1 MNYFCMDNLAKTTT
15 TRTTTTTMRQLF
27 LYIFILISIAATS
40 AQTIFRIQDE
50 TQLLHLP
57 ELNDDYFQ
65 SSNASI
71 DELYD
76 ITNRMPG
83 NSVAY
88 MQLCYKLKREE
99 RHDEAMEAIKQAMKF
114 NPTNKDLIN
123 LAGAILLHNHQYND
137 LEKICQVAVSKDPKL
152 ADAYNILGIIAQ
164 EKGENAKAIYHFN
177 HALSIKKKKYN
188 AIKFNL
194 ANAERSS
201 KNYAEAIKLYQNSLK
216 KFMADKNF
224 VSAKNFR
231 FHQPNKAWVYNNIG
245 LTLTM
250 AGEYENALSEYRKSL
265 SYSKNPARTYNGM
278 ACTHYELGQPDS
290 SIKYL
295 NMAIEA
301 SPKYASPYKNLGNVY
316 YEQGKYE
323 KALSFYEKAYDL
335 DKDDEWLLCKLASTL
350 KNLKRYEEAISYF
363 SKATQID
370 KTDHEAYY
378 QLGLCYHRLENTPLA
393 QENFKKAER
402 LGSKTAKGWI
412 RK

>member
-1 MNYFCMDNLAKTTT
+1 
-15 TRTTTTTMRQLF
+15 MRHIIIYTLLLF
-27 LYIFILISIAATS
+27 FVSATS

-57 ELNDDYFQ
+57 ELNDNYFQ
-65 SSNASI
+65 ATNASI
-71 DELYD
+71 EELTD
-76 ITNRMPG
+76 ITTRMPG
-83 NSVAY
+83 NASAY
-88 MQLCYKLKREE
+88 MQLCYKLKREG
-99 RHDEAMEAIKQAMKF
+99 RHDDAVDAIKQAMRA
-114 NPTNKDLIN
+114 NPTNVDLIN
-123 LAGAILLHNHQYND
+123 MAGAILLHNHQYED
-137 LEKICQVAVSKDPKL
+137 LEKICQIALSRDPKL

-177 HALSIKKKKYN
+177 HALKLKKKKYN

-201 KNYAEAIKLYQNSLK
+201 KNYTEAIDLYQSSLK

-231 FHQPNKAWVYNNIG
+231 FHQPNKAWIYNNIG
-245 LTLTM
+245 LTLTL
-250 AGEYENALSEYRKSL
+250 AGEYDNSLAEYRKSL
-265 SYSKNPARTYNGM
+265 KYSKNPARTYNGM
-278 ACTHYELGQPDS
+278 ACTHYELGQLDS
-290 SIKYL
+290 CIRYL
-295 NMAIEA
+295 NMAIEVA
-301 SPKYASPYKNLGNVY
+301 PRYASPYKNLGNVY
-316 YEQGKYE
+316 YEQGKYD
-323 KALSFYEKAYDL
+323 KALSFYEKAYNL

-363 SKATQID
+363 SKATLID

-378 QLGLCYHRLENTPLA
+378 QIGLCYHRLENKELA

-402 LGSKTAKGWI
+402 LGSKSAKGWI

>member
-1 MNYFCMDNLAKTTT
+1 M
-15 TRTTTTTMRQLF
+15 TMRQIISYIILLLF
-27 LYIFILISIAATS
+27 ASATS

-65 SSNASI
+65 SSNATI
-71 DELYD
+71 EELQD
-76 ITNRMPG
+76 ITGRMPG
-83 NSVAY
+83 NVPAY

-99 RHDEAMEAIKQAMKF
+99 RHEEAVKTIKQAVRA
-114 NPTNKDLIN
+114 NPTNPDLIN
-123 LAGAILLHNHQYND
+123 MAGAILLHNHQYED
-137 LEKICQVAVSKDPKL
+137 LEKICQIALSKKPKL

-188 AIKFNL
+188 AVKFNL

-201 KNYAEAIKLYQNSLK
+201 KNYAEAIKLYQSSLK

-231 FHQPNKAWVYNNIG
+231 FHQPNMAWIYNNIG
-245 LTLTM
+245 LTLTL
-250 AGEYENALSEYRKSL
+250 AGEYDNSLIEYRKSL
-265 SYSKNPARTYNGM
+265 KYSKNPARTYNGM
-278 ACTHYELGQPDS
+278 ACTHYELGQLDS
-290 SIKYL
+290 CVKYL

-301 SPKYASPYKNLGNVY
+301 APKYASPYKNLGNIY

-323 KALSFYEKAYDL
+323 NALALYEKAYAL
-335 DKDDEWLLCKLASTL
+335 DKDDEWLLCQIASTH
-350 KNLKRYEEAISYF
+350 KNLKQYETAIDF
-363 SKATQID
+363 FTKAIQID
-370 KTDHEAYY
+370 QTDHEAHY
-378 QLGLCYHRLENTPLA
+378 QIGLCYHRLEKNDLA
-393 QENFKKAER
+393 QENFRKAER

>member
-1 MNYFCMDNLAKTTT
+1 MK
-15 TRTTTTTMRQLF
+15 QLF
-27 LYIFILISIAATS
+27 SYIFILLFVSSVS

-57 ELNDDYFQ
+57 ELSDEYFQ
-65 SSNASI
+65 STNASI

-83 NSVAY
+83 NAPAY
-88 MQLCYKLKREE
+88 MQLCYKLKQEE
-99 RHDEAMEAIKQAMKF
+99 RHDDAVDAIKQAMKY
-114 NPTNKDLIN
+114 NPTNTDLIN
-123 LAGAILLHNHQYND
+123 MAGAILLHNHQYDD

-152 ADAYNILGIIAQ
+152 ADAYNILGIISQ

-177 HALSIKKKKYN
+177 HALKIKKKKYN

-201 KNYAEAIKLYQNSLK
+201 KNYNEAIKLYQNSLK
-216 KFMADKNF
+216 RFMADKNF

-231 FHQPNKAWVYNNIG
+231 FHQPNKAWIYNNIG
-245 LTLTM
+245 LTLTL
-250 AGEYENALSEYRKSL
+250 AGEYESSLAEYRKSL
-265 SYSKNPARTYNGM
+265 QYSNNPARTYNGM

-301 SPKYASPYKNLGNVY
+301 APKYASPYKNLGNVY
-316 YEQGKYE
+316 YEQGKYD
-323 KALSFYEKAYDL
+323 KALPLYEKAYAL
-335 DKDDEWLLCKLASTL
+335 DKDDEWLLCKLGLTH
-350 KNLKRYEEAISYF
+350 KNLKQYDIAIDYF
-363 SKATQID
+363 TKATAID

-378 QLGLCYHRLENTPLA
+378 QIGLCYHRLEKKELA

-402 LGSKTAKGWI
+402 LGSTTAKGWV

>member
-1 MNYFCMDNLAKTTT
+1 MK
-15 TRTTTTTMRQLF
+15 QLF
-27 LYIFILISIAATS
+27 LYILLLIFASATS

-57 ELNDDYFQ
+57 ELSDDYFQ
-65 SSNASI
+65 ATNATI
-71 DELYD
+71 DELTD

-83 NSVAY
+83 NASAY

-99 RHDEAMEAIKQAMKF
+99 RHDEAVDAIKQAMRA
-114 NPTNKDLIN
+114 NPTNVDLIN
-123 LAGAILLHNHQYND
+123 MAGAILLHNHQYDD
-137 LEKICQVAVSKDPKL
+137 LEKICQVAVSRNPKL

-164 EKGENAKAIYHFN
+164 EKGENTKAIYHFN
-177 HALSIKKKKYN
+177 HALKIKKKKYN

-201 KNYAEAIKLYQNSLK
+201 KNYGEAIKLYQSSLK

-231 FHQPNKAWVYNNIG
+231 FHQPNKAWIYNNIG
-245 LTLTM
+245 LTLTL
-250 AGEYENALSEYRKSL
+250 AGEYDNALVEYHKSL
-265 SYSKNPARTYNGM
+265 QYSKNPARTYNGM

-295 NMAIEA
+295 NKAIEA
-301 SPKYASPYKNLGNVY
+301 APRYASPYKNLGNIY
-316 YEQGKYE
+316 YEQGKYD
-323 KALSFYEKAYDL
+323 KALSLYEKAYAL
-335 DKDDEWLLCKLASTL
+335 DKDDEWLLCKLGSTH
-350 KNLKRYEEAISYF
+350 KNLKQYETAIDFF
-363 SKATQID
+363 SKAIQIN

-378 QLGLCYHRLENTPLA
+378 QIGLCYHRLEKKELA

-402 LGSKTAKGWI
+402 LGSTTAKGWV

>member
-1 MNYFCMDNLAKTTT
+1 MKHTI
-15 TRTTTTTMRQLF
+15 
-27 LYIFILISIAATS
+27 LYILLLFVSATS

-57 ELNDDYFQ
+57 ELNDDYFKA
-65 SSNASI
+65 SDSSI

-76 ITNRMPG
+76 ITTRMPG
-83 NSVAY
+83 NSAAF

-99 RHDEAMEAIKQAMKF
+99 RHDEAVDAIKQAMRA
-114 NPTNKDLIN
+114 NPTNVDLIN
-123 LAGAILLHNHQYND
+123 MAGAILLHNHQYDD
-137 LEKICQVAVSKDPKL
+137 LEKICQIALSREPKL

-164 EKGENAKAIYHFN
+164 EKGETAKAIYHFN
-177 HALSIKKKKYN
+177 HALKIKRKKYN

-194 ANAERSS
+194 ANAQRSS
-201 KNYAEAIKLYQNSLK
+201 KNYEEAIELYRSSLK
-216 KFMADKNF
+216 KFMTDKNF

-231 FHQPNKAWVYNNIG
+231 FHQPNKAWIYNNIG
-245 LTLTM
+245 LCLTL
-250 AGEYENALSEYRKSL
+250 AGEYERSLTEYRKSL
-265 SYSKNPARTYNGM
+265 QYSENPARTYNGM

-301 SPKYASPYKNLGNVY
+301 APRYASPYKNLGNVY
-316 YEQGKYE
+316 YEQGKYD
-323 KALSFYEKAYDL
+323 KALPLYEKAYAL
-335 DKDDEWLLCKLASTL
+335 DKNDEWLLCKIASTH
-350 KNLKRYEEAISYF
+350 KNLKQYETAINFY
-363 SKATQID
+363 SKAIQID
-370 KTDHEAYY
+370 QTDHEAYY
-378 QLGLCYHRLENTPLA
+378 QIGLCYHRLDNITLA

>member
-1 MNYFCMDNLAKTTT
+1 M
-15 TRTTTTTMRQLF
+15 TMRQTI
-27 LYIFILISIAATS
+27 LYIFLLFFVSATS
-40 AQTIFRIQDE
+40 GQTIFRIQDE

-57 ELNDDYFQ
+57 ELNDDYFKG
-65 SSNASI
+65 ADRSI
-71 DELYD
+71 EELTD

-83 NSVAY
+83 NSAAY

-99 RHDEAMEAIKQAMKF
+99 RHEEAVDAIKQAMRA

-123 LAGAILLHNHQYND
+123 MAGAILLHNHQYED
-137 LEKICQVAVSKDPKL
+137 LEKICQIALSRDPKL

-177 HALSIKKKKYN
+177 HALQIKKKKYN

-201 KNYAEAIKLYQNSLK
+201 GNYDVAIELYQKSLK

-231 FHQPNKAWVYNNIG
+231 FYQPTKAWVYNNIG

-250 AGEYENALSEYRKSL
+250 AGEHSNALVEYRKSL
-265 SYSKNPARTYNGM
+265 KYSKNPARTYNGM
-278 ACTHYELGQPDS
+278 ACTHYELGQVDS
-290 SIKYL
+290 CIKYL
-295 NMAIEA
+295 NMAIESA
-301 SPKYASPYKNLGNVY
+301 PKYASPYKNLGNVY
-316 YEQGKYE
+316 YEQGKYS
-323 KALSFYEKAYDL
+323 KALPLYEKAYAL
-335 DKDDEWLLCKLASTL
+335 DKDDEWLLCKLASTH
-350 KNLKRYEEAISYF
+350 KNLKQYENAIDYF
-363 SKATQID
+363 SKAILID

-378 QLGLCYHRLENTPLA
+378 QIGLCYHRLEDTAKA
-393 QENFKKAER
+393 QEFFRKAER
-402 LGSKTAKGWI
+402 LGNTSAKGWV

>member
-1 MNYFCMDNLAKTTT
+1 MAMKQT
-15 TRTTTTTMRQLF
+15 F
-27 LYIFILISIAATS
+27 LYIFLLIFVSATS

-57 ELNDDYFQ
+57 ELNDDYFK
-65 SSNASI
+65 SADASI
-71 DELYD
+71 EELMD
-76 ITNRMPG
+76 ITDRMPG
-83 NSVAY
+83 NSSAY

-99 RHDEAMEAIKQAMKF
+99 RHDEAVDAIKQAMRA

-123 LAGAILLHNHQYND
+123 MAGAILLHNHQYDD
-137 LEKICQVAVSKDPKL
+137 LEKICQIALSRDPKL

-177 HALSIKKKKYN
+177 HALKIKKKKYN

-201 KNYAEAIKLYQNSLK
+201 KNYEEAIKLYQKSLK

-231 FHQPNKAWVYNNIG
+231 FYQPSKAWVYNNIG

-250 AGEYENALSEYRKSL
+250 AGEHSNALVEYRKSL
-265 SYSKNPARTYNGM
+265 KYSKNPARTYNGM
-278 ACTHYELGQPDS
+278 ACTHYELRQVDS
-290 SIKYL
+290 CIKYL
-295 NMAIEA
+295 NLAIETA
-301 SPKYASPYKNLGNVY
+301 PKYASPYKNLGNVY
-316 YEQGKYE
+316 YEQGKYS
-323 KALSFYEKAYDL
+323 KALPLYEKAYAL
-335 DKDDEWLLCKLASTL
+335 DKDDEWLLCKIASTH
-350 KNLKRYEEAISYF
+350 KNLKQYENAIDFF
-363 SKATQID
+363 SKAILID

-378 QLGLCYHRLENTPLA
+378 QIGLCYHRLEDTAKA
-393 QENFKKAER
+393 QEYFRKAER
-402 LGSKTAKGWI
+402 LGNTSAKGWV